1 MKTHLPVALRKA
13 LLVAIVAVSAF
24 AYNKADAAVVI
35 ALPDPAQ
42 KTLEQGLADS
52 SADIMSGDDGQI
64 EIIDGTRAGSSNSVT
79 WKNIENDTLDFS
91 SDELNDKVTSV
102 SLLSAFNGEGNT
114 VRTGDASITAEAG
127 VGGSQN
133 TLETAGG
140 DIEVTTV
147 SGSENKLVTSGDGN
161 ISVGLVQGDHTS
173 ISTESGSISIQNVAV
188 AAGKDYQE
196 SLKVTSTNGSVTV
209 GVSEAL
215 LHDVKIDVGG
225 TLTLG
230 GDTAGRE
237 EVLSLRGYGD
247 DSNLLDGNNE
257 ITTHIKADG
266 GITVNQSLLFSP
278 GMDNNEQD
286 DDLAHLTNKGRSV
299 MESAGDIKFLGATTR
314 IVGGNNGTGTLPIDT
329 TVCGSTVSFVNEG
342 GTDISA
348 DSVVKSTEGSISI
361 QDGNGEVS
369 ISGTLISAEDIHIDG
384 GLVQMLSDTPVPS
397 IENNVIPQGIAAL
410 VAQGDVVVDGD
421 DATISWR
428 TYINGAAVTLGNET
442 SDTWVWASTII
453 STEEEI
459 AIYGADVTVQYSNID
474 ASLGKVYIGGDECT
488 TDINGG
494 TVDGAGDV
502 TVTGTD
508 VTISDAASIDSR
520 NGKVTIA
527 GTNTGIT
534 GGNVSSGTGDVAISG
549 STKSEL
555 DNVVVSGANVG
566 VTGGEVLVTGERVTG
581 TGLVQIAG
589 ATSTGGKGVDV
600 DGGSVSIGSGTGT
613 TTIASANEISTTIDA
628 TGDITVRDAKVEL
641 EENSVITSEQG
652 NIEIAATGSDLSVI
666 GGSVTTGQGTIA
678 ISGATSTVVDG
689 AELGVADGSD
699 AVVGVRIGQPGVGE
713 TTVDGSTIDA
723 TGEIKV
729 EGAATGIGNGSELQ
743 ADAGILINS
752 AGAGITDGSLIN
764 DSSVSSSAGDIV
776 INSVK
781 SSRISGESVIEAE
794 TGSVTMESSY
804 NAIQDSVVIAGA
816 DVTMISEKNVVVSIT
831 AAATIEAGGSV
842 TMQGNN
848 LIYRESKSPS
858 GVSIVAEQ
866 GDITVAGDNFLGRA
880 TLQAG
885 GAVRITTSEEGV
897 ATREKNDIEHVEVL
911 AGEGISVISEDS
923 IYGNSIKDSSLTA
936 VNDDIAIESKTSSL
950 VTGSELVARN
960 GDVSVSGGV
969 ASVADS
975 SIAATGSVEI
985 EATKGD
991 ATVVETEV
999 TASRGDVSISGA
1011 TGTSVSGAVVSSA
1024 GAVAIG
1030 QSDAGATIVEDSSI
1044 AADGQ
1049 VSVLGASVELKDSKG
1064 INTESSVV
1072 VSAGNGDVAMS
1083 GESVNAGKDVTVA
1096 AVNGDVSIASEV
1108 KSVDGSVSVTADG
1121 STNLT
1126 GDTVAATEGSVTV
1139 SAGTDNTIDSAI
1151 AAGSDV
1157 TVTAGDGNTINAAVQ
1172 GGNNVAITATAGSN
1186 ELQGAVMATSGSVT
1200 VSAGTDNTIDSAIAA
1215 GSDVTVTA
1223 GDSNTINATVQGGGS
1238 VSLTATSNVVTDS
1251 TVSAG
1256 ADVSMV
1262 AAENVVSAVAADTT
1276 VKAAGSV
1283 SIQGDNA
1290 IYSAGAQTSIVA
1302 EQGDIT
1308 VAGSNDINRAGLQAG
1323 GAVLITTGE
1332 GDMTT
1337 RVENAT
1343 LTGSSVTIGGDTTSR
1358 DVADL
1363 AVVTGEDM
1371 LVTAGSITLNNV
1383 SVVDTGS
1390 SSISATEGGN
1400 ISILNR
1406 VDMQNATLTAAGHIV
1421 VDAGHVLNAGQ
1432 GSSLQGRLSGSG
1444 DINKSGGDAL
1454 VLSGDNTAFSGSIY
1468 ANGAVGGAA
1477 GSVVDE
1483 ENAGSRIEMS
1493 GAGVGADSA
1502 IVLKNTD
1509 LIVNSAEAQ
1518 IGTLDTTQDSAA
1530 NNAATG
1536 GTLLADGSY
1545 TTDDNTRTDFT
1556 TVGSV
1561 LEVQQGTSGN
1571 VLHASGMKLSDATL
1585 IKLDAEVG
1593 ADGQASS
1600 DIIKVSGSI
1609 DMAAAQTGNSASP
1622 ATAPVTA
1629 RVFVN
1634 HLRDAASADEGART
1648 TIMEGTVAS
1657 ALNEDVLY
1665 EVTRSAN
1672 GTYQRVLQERNVHLE
1687 NKGDRVD
1694 LVYSKNYRSAAKNAQ
1709 QTAVA
1714 GVLQQLSDNFHHSEG
1729 TLAASGD
1736 TTARLIDAFDYTRSE
1751 AAAVRGL
1758 QSVAGSGNVLPRLMQ
1773 FDSSRHHLADLRRQM
1788 ALPVCPRTDKGGV
1801 NRTKN
1806 TWITYTGAQ
1815 DDLGGDAYM
1824 GDYSRSAHG
1833 FLLGADRSL
1842 TCNLRVGASF
1852 GYETAS
1858 GEADL
1863 AKVDGGTLFL
1873 DAYAVAVTGQLRH
1886 RVSFGLASSSFDSK
1900 RGVAV
1905 EAGYHSF
1912 SGQTKSSADGLTLNF
1927 GYELSVE
1934 QQLNARSSL
1943 ARYLSVNLS
1952 WHKLDAMKEDGL
1964 GNMGLE
1970 TSYDDEWQADVALGL
1985 QYNREFTAVRY
1996 EAPAS
2001 FYATAELHLDLLND
2015 RLSARNRF
2023 HGPAA
2028 DWEVKSMK
2036 RDTLYVEFG
2045 AGVIVPLSPS
2055 WTATAGAAVEVGSEH
2070 TSFSGNAGVRYSF

>member
-1 MKTHLPVALRKA
+1 MYKACPAVIAGCVIHYSTIERKNSDMKTHLPVALRKA
-13 LLVAIVAVSAF
+13 LIAAIFAVSFVSYSTHAEESPQPVS
-24 AYNKADAAVVI
+24 YGDITTKDTSI
-35 ALPDPAQ
+35 
-42 KTLEQGLADS
+42 
-52 SADIMSGDDGQI
+52 SASG
-64 EIIDGTRAGSSNSVT
+64 SV
-79 WKNIENDTLDFS
+79 S
-91 SDELNDKVTSV
+91 VSKVTDTADN
-102 SLLSAFNGEGNT
+102 L
-114 VRTGDASITAEAG
+114 SITAMGDVAIGTIQTAEREA
-127 VGGSQN
+127 VDS
-133 TLETAGG
+133 LVIKAGG
-140 DIEVTTV
+140 DLTIGESGDLGNGDEESRIPATITNADITTGGDFTIGETIGSSKIFTISGTESASSTVEITVGGDFVVNQSTIIHPGGGSGASGDLTLTADGNINFLGRMTNILGGGQGSEARATLISNTGSILVKDADNCTIGEGAALVAMGTDGNVRLQNNTGSHSIAGDIRTAGEIEVTGVYNYIDSMTNQVEFYAGQGITITSKESDDKIAYNGISHAVMVADKKGITITSEPDTYGNYITASSLTASNDDITIAGGAV
-147 SGSENKLVTSGDGN
+147 SSVAGSEL
-161 ISVGLVQGDHTS
+161 
-173 ISTESGSISIQNVAV
+173 VAV
-188 AAGKDYQE
+188 
-196 SLKVTSTNGSVTV
+196 
-209 GVSEAL
+209 
-215 LHDVKIDVGG
+215 
-225 TLTLG
+225 
-230 GDTAGRE
+230 
-237 EVLSLRGYGD
+237 
-247 DSNLLDGNNE
+247 
-257 ITTHIKADG
+257 
-266 GITVNQSLLFSP
+266 
-278 GMDNNEQD
+278 
-286 DDLAHLTNKGRSV
+286 
-299 MESAGDIKFLGATTR
+299 
-314 IVGGNNGTGTLPIDT
+314 
-329 TVCGSTVSFVNEG
+329 
-342 GTDISA
+342 
-348 DSVVKSTEGSISI
+348 
-361 QDGNGEVS
+361 NGEVS
-369 ISGTLISAEDIHIDG
+369 ISGGAASVEDSSIDSSGSVTIVGTNPAGAGTGLTHVDVKGKSISVGGDSKTNISAHEG
-384 GLVQMLSDTPVPS
+384 GKSTLEAAD
-397 IENNVIPQGIAAL
+397 NVL
-410 VAQGDVVVDGD
+410 
-421 DATISWR
+421 
-428 TYINGAAVTLGNET
+428 
-442 SDTWVWASTII
+442 
-453 STEEEI
+453 
-459 AIYGADVTVQYSNID
+459 
-474 ASLGKVYIGGDECT
+474 
-488 TDINGG
+488 
-494 TVDGAGDV
+494 
-502 TVTGTD
+502 VTGTN
-508 VTISDAASIDSR
+508 VAISDDTSITS
-520 NGKVTIA
+520 A
-527 GTNTGIT
+527 
-534 GGNVSSGTGDVAISG
+534 TGDVDITATSG
-549 STKSEL
+549 K
-555 DNVVVSGANVG
+555 VA
-566 VTGGEVLVTGERVTG
+566 VTGGEVKAVLGAVSIGGSTE
-581 TGLVQIAG
+581 TGLSGVAVQGASIA
-589 ATSTGGKGVDV
+589 V
-600 DGGSVSIGSGTGT
+600 GSGTGSTVIGSDADSAT
-613 TTIASANEISTTIDA
+613 TLNAA
-628 TGDITVRDAKVEL
+628 GDITVKDARVSIEAD
-641 EENSVITSEQG
+641 SVITSAAG
-652 NIEIAATGSDLSVI
+652 DVEIAATEDKLVLT
-666 GGSVTTGQGTIA
+666 GGSVTTG
-678 ISGATSTVVDG
+678 D
-689 AELGVADGSD
+689 
-699 AVVGVRIGQPGVGE
+699 
-713 TTVDGSTIDA
+713 
-723 TGEIKV
+723 
-729 EGAATGIGNGSELQ
+729 
-743 ADAGILINS
+743 
-752 AGAGITDGSLIN
+752 
-764 DSSVSSSAGDIV
+764 GDI
-776 INSVK
+776 
-781 SSRISGESVIEAE
+781 
-794 TGSVTMESSY
+794 
-804 NAIQDSVVIAGA
+804 
-816 DVTMISEKNVVVSIT
+816 
-831 AAATIEAGGSV
+831 
-842 TMQGNN
+842 
-848 LIYRESKSPS
+848 
-858 GVSIVAEQ
+858 
-866 GDITVAGDNFLGRA
+866 
-880 TLQAG
+880 
-885 GAVRITTSEEGV
+885 
-897 ATREKNDIEHVEVL
+897 
-911 AGEGISVISEDS
+911 
-923 IYGNSIKDSSLTA
+923 
-936 VNDDIAIESKTSSL
+936 
-950 VTGSELVARN
+950 
-960 GDVSVSGGV
+960 
-969 ASVADS
+969 
-975 SIAATGSVEI
+975 
-985 EATKGD
+985 
-991 ATVVETEV
+991 
-999 TASRGDVSISGA
+999 SISGA
-1011 TGTSVSGAVVSSA
+1011 TGTSVSDVAVSASGSGA
-1024 GAVAIG
+1024 GAVTIG

-1049 VSVLGASVELKDSKG
+1049 VSVLGASVEVKDSKG

-1072 VSAGNGDVAMS
+1072 IAAGNGDVAMS

-1108 KSVDGSVSVTADG
+1108 KSV
-1121 STNLT
+1121 
-1126 GDTVAATEGSVTV
+1126 EGSVAV

-1157 TVTAGDGNTINAAVQ
+1157 TVTAGGNNTLSAEVTSGGEIAISAGAMNSIAADVKAANGSVAINGGTANVVEGTETTVAATNGAVQLSGGVNLVDGATLDASGETSVVSIAGESNVVRDGASIQADAGVSISSTGQETQSGNLISASSVQSADGDIVIKSENINRVSASSVQAEGGGVSLSGGVANVVEGSETKVSATGGSVELKGGAVVNNQVDGATLEATGEGGAVSIAGASNVICRDAAVQ
-1172 GGNNVAITATAGSN
+1172 GEAGVSISSTGTDSAAGNVISGSVVASSSGDVAVGAANINLVDSSALESSAGAVTLAAESNLVRNGSTVESADGIAIAATGEGEYSGNGVSGARLHAAGGSISVAAEMNNHVSAGSAITADAGSVA
-1186 ELQGAVMATSGSVT
+1186 LSGGVT
-1200 VSAGTDNTIDSAIAA
+1200 NVVEDSTLSAGA
-1215 GSDVTVTA
+1215 DV
-1223 GDSNTINATVQGGGS
+1223 N
-1238 VSLTATSNVVTDS
+1238 LTAMEKNEVSDS

-1256 ADVSMV
+1256 ADVTMV
-1262 AAENVVSAVAADTT
+1262 AAENVVAAVDSDTT

-1283 SIQGDNA
+1283 SLQGDNA

-1308 VAGSNDINRAGLQAG
+1308 VAGCNDINRAGLQAG
-1323 GAVLITTGE
+1323 GAVRVTTGE

-1337 RVENAT
+1337 RVENAS
-1343 LTGSSVTIGGDTTSR
+1343 LTGSSVTIAGDTTSR
-1358 DVADL
+1358 DTADL

-1383 SVVDTGS
+1383 SVVDTGA
-1390 SSISATEGGN
+1390 SSICATEDGD
-1400 ISILNR
+1400 ISILDR

-1502 IVLKNTD
+1502 MVLKNTD

-1536 GTLLADGSY
+1536 GTLLADGSF

-1609 DMAAAQTGNSASP
+1609 DMAAAQTGNSVSP

-1634 HLRDAASADEGART
+1634 HLGDAASAAEGART

-1736 TTARLIDAFDYTRSE
+1736 TAALLIDAFDYTRSE

-1806 TWITYTGAQ
+1806 TWITYTCAQ

-1833 FLLGADRSL
+1833 FLLGVDRSP

-1858 GEADL
+1858 GEADQ
-1863 AKVDGGTLFL
+1863 AKVDGDTLFL

-1996 EAPAS
+1996 EAPAT

-2028 DWEVKSMK
+2028 DWEVKSMN

-2055 WTATAGAAVEVGSEH
+2055 WTANAGAAVEVGSEH

>member
-1 MKTHLPVALRKA
+1 MYKACPAVIAGCVIHYSTIERKNSDMKTHLPVALRKA
-13 LLVAIVAVSAF
+13 LIAAIFAVSFVSYSTHAEESPQPVS
-24 AYNKADAAVVI
+24 YGDITTKDTSI
-35 ALPDPAQ
+35 
-42 KTLEQGLADS
+42 
-52 SADIMSGDDGQI
+52 SASG
-64 EIIDGTRAGSSNSVT
+64 SV
-79 WKNIENDTLDFS
+79 S
-91 SDELNDKVTSV
+91 VSKVTDTADN
-102 SLLSAFNGEGNT
+102 L
-114 VRTGDASITAEAG
+114 SITAMGDVAIGTIQTAEREA
-127 VGGSQN
+127 VDS
-133 TLETAGG
+133 LVIKAGG
-140 DIEVTTV
+140 DLTIGESGDLGNGDEESRIPATITNADITTGGDFTIGETIGSSKIFTISGTESASSTVEITVGGDFVVNQSTIIHPGGGSGASGDLTLTADGNINFLGRMTNILGGGQGSEARATLISNTGSILVKDADNCTIGEGAALVAMGTDGNVRLQNNTGSHSIAGDIRTAGEIEVTGVYNYIDSMTNQVEFYAGQGITITSKESDDKIAYNGISHAVMVADKKGITITSEPDTYGNYITASSLTASNDDITIAGGAV
-147 SGSENKLVTSGDGN
+147 SSVAGSEL
-161 ISVGLVQGDHTS
+161 
-173 ISTESGSISIQNVAV
+173 VAV
-188 AAGKDYQE
+188 
-196 SLKVTSTNGSVTV
+196 
-209 GVSEAL
+209 
-215 LHDVKIDVGG
+215 
-225 TLTLG
+225 
-230 GDTAGRE
+230 
-237 EVLSLRGYGD
+237 
-247 DSNLLDGNNE
+247 
-257 ITTHIKADG
+257 
-266 GITVNQSLLFSP
+266 
-278 GMDNNEQD
+278 
-286 DDLAHLTNKGRSV
+286 
-299 MESAGDIKFLGATTR
+299 
-314 IVGGNNGTGTLPIDT
+314 
-329 TVCGSTVSFVNEG
+329 
-342 GTDISA
+342 
-348 DSVVKSTEGSISI
+348 
-361 QDGNGEVS
+361 NGEVS
-369 ISGTLISAEDIHIDG
+369 ISGGAASVEDSSIDSSGSVTIVGTNPAGAGTGLTHVDVKGKSISVGGDSKTNISAHEG
-384 GLVQMLSDTPVPS
+384 GKSTLEAAD
-397 IENNVIPQGIAAL
+397 NVL
-410 VAQGDVVVDGD
+410 
-421 DATISWR
+421 
-428 TYINGAAVTLGNET
+428 
-442 SDTWVWASTII
+442 
-453 STEEEI
+453 
-459 AIYGADVTVQYSNID
+459 
-474 ASLGKVYIGGDECT
+474 
-488 TDINGG
+488 
-494 TVDGAGDV
+494 
-502 TVTGTD
+502 VTGTN
-508 VTISDAASIDSR
+508 VTISDDTSITS
-520 NGKVTIA
+520 A
-527 GTNTGIT
+527 
-534 GGNVSSGTGDVAISG
+534 TGDVDITATSG
-549 STKSEL
+549 K
-555 DNVVVSGANVG
+555 VA
-566 VTGGEVLVTGERVTG
+566 VTGGEVKAVLGAVSIGGSTE
-581 TGLVQIAG
+581 TGLSGVAVQGASIA
-589 ATSTGGKGVDV
+589 V
-600 DGGSVSIGSGTGT
+600 GSGTGSTVIGSDADSAT
-613 TTIASANEISTTIDA
+613 TLNAA
-628 TGDITVRDAKVEL
+628 GDITVKDAKVSIEAD
-641 EENSVITSEQG
+641 SVITSAAG
-652 NIEIAATGSDLSVI
+652 DVEIAATEDKLVLT
-666 GGSVTTGQGTIA
+666 GGSVTTG
-678 ISGATSTVVDG
+678 D
-689 AELGVADGSD
+689 
-699 AVVGVRIGQPGVGE
+699 
-713 TTVDGSTIDA
+713 
-723 TGEIKV
+723 
-729 EGAATGIGNGSELQ
+729 
-743 ADAGILINS
+743 
-752 AGAGITDGSLIN
+752 
-764 DSSVSSSAGDIV
+764 GDI
-776 INSVK
+776 
-781 SSRISGESVIEAE
+781 
-794 TGSVTMESSY
+794 
-804 NAIQDSVVIAGA
+804 
-816 DVTMISEKNVVVSIT
+816 
-831 AAATIEAGGSV
+831 
-842 TMQGNN
+842 
-848 LIYRESKSPS
+848 
-858 GVSIVAEQ
+858 
-866 GDITVAGDNFLGRA
+866 
-880 TLQAG
+880 
-885 GAVRITTSEEGV
+885 
-897 ATREKNDIEHVEVL
+897 
-911 AGEGISVISEDS
+911 
-923 IYGNSIKDSSLTA
+923 
-936 VNDDIAIESKTSSL
+936 
-950 VTGSELVARN
+950 
-960 GDVSVSGGV
+960 
-969 ASVADS
+969 
-975 SIAATGSVEI
+975 
-985 EATKGD
+985 
-991 ATVVETEV
+991 
-999 TASRGDVSISGA
+999 SISGA
-1011 TGTSVSGAVVSSA
+1011 TGTSVSDVAVSASGSGA
-1024 GAVAIG
+1024 GAVTIG

-1049 VSVLGASVELKDSKG
+1049 VSVLGASVEVKDSKG

-1083 GESVNAGKDVTVA
+1083 GETVNAGKNVTVA

-1157 TVTAGDGNTINAAVQ
+1157 TVTAGGNNTLSAEVTSGGEIAISAGAMNSIAADVKAANGSVAINGGTANVVEGTETTVAATNGAVQLSGGVNLVDGATLDASGEASVVSIAGESNVVRDGTSIQADAGVSISSTGQEAQSGNLISASSVQSADGDIAIKSENINRVSASSVQAEGGGVSLSGGVANVVEGSETKVSATGGSVELKGGAVVSNQVDGATLEATGEGAAVSIAGASNVISRDSAVQ
-1172 GGNNVAITATAGSN
+1172 GEAGVSISSTGTDSAAGNVISGSVVASSSGDVAVSAANINLVDSSSLESAAGDVTLAAESNLVRHGSTVESADGIAITSTGEGEYSGNGVSGARLHAAGSSISITAVKNNHVSAGSAITADAGSVA
-1186 ELQGAVMATSGSVT
+1186 LSSGLTNVVEDSAL
-1200 VSAGTDNTIDSAIAA
+1200 SAGTDVN
-1215 GSDVTVTA
+1215 
-1223 GDSNTINATVQGGGS
+1223 
-1238 VSLTATSNVVTDS
+1238 LTATEKNEVRDS

-1276 VKAAGSV
+1276 VNAAGSV

-1302 EQGDIT
+1302 ELGDIT
-1308 VAGSNDINRAGLQAG
+1308 VAGSNDISRAGLQAG
-1323 GAVLITTGE
+1323 GAVRITTGE

-1343 LTGSSVTIGGDTTSR
+1343 LTGSSVTIAGDTTSR
-1358 DVADL
+1358 DAADL

-1390 SSISATEGGN
+1390 TSLSATEGGN
-1400 ISILNR
+1400 ISILDR

-1454 VLSGDNTAFSGSIY
+1454 VLSGDNTAFSGTIY

-1518 IGTLDTTQDSAA
+1518 IGSLDTTQDAAA

-1634 HLRDAASADEGART
+1634 HLGDAASAVEGART

-1714 GVLQQLSDNFHHSEG
+1714 GVLQRLSDNFHHSEG

-1815 DDLGGDAYM
+1815 DDLGGDACM

-1863 AKVDGGTLFL
+1863 AKVDGDTLFL

-1996 EAPAS
+1996 EAPAT

-2070 TSFSGNAGVRYSF
+2070 ASFSGNAGVRYSF